1 LRLTIAAA
9 PIIARRGAGV
19 VAIAAVSVIA
29 TAPPAA
35 AHGTAG
41 QAPTD
46 WESRATSI
54 SPAVAGLSARVTDLG
69 EHLEITSVLSEV
81 LVLGYDGEPYLRIGP
96 AGVWQNERSPAV
108 FYNRGRTVTET
119 LPAEYDAAAD
129 PEWRRAGGGRTFRW
143 HDHRIHP
150 MGDDRSFSWT
160 VELEIAGRAV
170 AVRGEVVPLARPSL
184 LPLGAIGTVSALVAF
199 GAGRRW
205 PAAGLAAVLALLAAA
220 SGSVAVARWAAST
233 ERAGAKLAVAVW
245 AFGAALGAIAVAAR
259 VARGTLTSRAPSALF
274 AAGAITI
281 VAGVALIPW
290 LLHANL
296 PATGPSGLWRA
307 IVAAV
312 LGAGAATTTIAARAL
327 RPR

>member
-1 LRLTIAAA
+1 
-9 PIIARRGAGV
+9 
-19 VAIAAVSVIA
+19 
-29 TAPPAA
+29 
-35 AHGTAG
+35 
-41 QAPTD
+41 
-46 WESRATSI
+46 
-54 SPAVAGLSARVTDLG
+54 VTDLG